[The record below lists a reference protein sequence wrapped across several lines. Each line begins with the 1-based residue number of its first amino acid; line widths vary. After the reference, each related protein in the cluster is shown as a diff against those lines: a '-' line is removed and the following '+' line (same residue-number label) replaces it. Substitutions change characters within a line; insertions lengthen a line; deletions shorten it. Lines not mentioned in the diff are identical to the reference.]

1 MKIKL
6 VFPRRSL
13 RDTETIIKHHLVPSE
28 TLTAIAAATPAR
40 HTVEIVDEN
49 VQSLDLNDIPDV
61 VGITVYTFLA
71 PRAYEL
77 AEYFRARGAH
87 VVLGGLHVTSVP
99 QDAAPHADSIFIG
112 EAEAL
117 WSSFLEDVERGQ
129 PQRVYGPAFVRELD
143 ELPRPRKS
151 LLAHWRYLTLASVS
165 GSRGCP
171 YRCTYCFN
179 SVEPKPSFRQRSVES
194 IVAQIK
200 AEGDAYYIFFDDNFT
215 VNREFSLKLCREL
228 AKLNIK
234 WRYAASINLGYDEP
248 LVRAMA
254 HSGCDSIFI
263 GFESINAG
271 ALRQSAKYHN
281 RAQDYERLIKVFQR
295 QGILINAA
303 FVFGFDDDTPDV
315 FQETV
320 RFAIHNQLTSVNFHL
335 LTPFPG
341 TPLFAKLEREG
352 RILTHDWSQYDTG
365 HMVFRPQQMTVEQL
379 LAGYRWVYR
388 EFYSW
393 RNILRRLP
401 ANQLGY
407 AGRTL
412 MFNLA
417 LKKIDWVWL
426 ALRQCGLLYHAFH
439 IYRRLERVLVRRK
452 PTRSAADFDTVC
464 VNESAVPSGG
474 G

>member
-1 MKIKL
+1 MRIKL
-6 VFPRRSL
+6 IFPRRPL

-28 TLTAIAAATPAR
+28 TLTAIAAVTPAR

-49 VQSLDLNDIPDV
+49 VQPLDLNDIPDV

-77 AEYFRARGAH
+77 AEYFRSRGAH

-99 QDAAPHADSIFIG
+99 EDAAPHADTIFIG
-112 EAEAL
+112 EAEVL
-117 WSSFLEDVERGQ
+117 WSAFLDDVERGQ
-129 PQRVYGPAFVRELD
+129 PQRVYGPAFVSELD
-143 ELPRPRKS
+143 ELSRPRKD
-151 LLAHWRYLTLASVS
+151 LLVRRQYLTLASVS

-179 SVEPKPSFRQRSVES
+179 SVEPKPAFRQRSIES

-215 VNREFSLKLCREL
+215 VNRAFTLKLCREL
-228 AKLNIK
+228 AQLNIK
-234 WRYAASINLGYDEP
+234 WRCAASINLGYDQP

-254 HSGCDSIFI
+254 DSGCDSIFI
-263 GFESINAG
+263 GFESINGG
-271 ALRQSAKYHN
+271 ALQQSAKHHN

-295 QGILINAA
+295 AGILINAA
-303 FVFGFDDDTPDV
+303 FVFGFDDDTPRV

-320 RFAIHNQLTSVNFHL
+320 RFAIRNQLTSVNFHL
-335 LTPFPG
+335 LTPYPG

-352 RILTHDWSQYDTG
+352 RILTHDWRQYDTG
-365 HMVFRPQQMTVEQL
+365 HVVFRPQQMTVEQL

-401 ANQLGY
+401 ANQPGY
-407 AGRTL
+407 ASRTL

-426 ALRQCGLLYHAFH
+426 LLRQWGLLYHAFH
-439 IYRRLERVLVRRK
+439 IYRWLERVSVRRK
-452 PTRSAADFDTVC
+452 CA
-464 VNESAVPSGG
+464 
-474 G
+474 